1 VTDTQGTGFLDEC
14 EREALH
20 QIGAIQPF
28 GALLGGLVG
37 DQTVRFAS
45 ANLAEWIGLD
55 ANAVLGRPLL
65 ALNAWTAGIHAEEL
79 TKAFAE
85 PATDAGA
92 TADAS
97 AGAAAGATPDSP
109 AAKQVLAS
117 LCCGPSGELDAL
129 FSQGRECW
137 LLELQPALPAEQR
150 HQAYKPVPHALYR
163 MPRSP
168 EGWQRLC
175 NYLADELRAASGFDR
190 VMVYRFRSEGSG
202 EVIAESLAD
211 DLPPYLGLRYP
222 ASDIPQIARN
232 LYLANRHRQIP
243 DATAASVPVLTVDPA
258 ASDLTLSDLRAV
270 SPVHVE
276 YLHNMSVTA
285 SLSFPVV
292 LNGGLWGLIACHHRT
307 ARALPLPVRERCAE
321 MAQVFALGIASHR
334 ASQRL
339 VALGASDRDI
349 AQLIYGINGL
359 ESGARPNFHLSSE
372 LLALTSA
379 TGAALTENNPDG
391 TGREQVLTFGKT
403 PQPTRIRELIAWLR
417 GHTMEPI
424 FATDALPD
432 LFPPAAAYA
441 EIGSGLLAV
450 RATQFT
456 GGTRR
461 ERVFLWWRPEQP
473 EVVHWAGDPRKSAM
487 FDAQNRTLSPRS
499 SFEAWVETT
508 RGHSEPWSDGD
519 LLKAKKFRNL
529 VLRDINAAL
538 FRD

>member
-1 VTDTQGTGFLDEC
+1 MKDTQDSGFLAEC

-20 QIGAIQPF
+20 QVGAIQPC
-28 GALLGGLVG
+28 GALLGGHAG

-45 ANLAEWIGLD
+45 ANLADWTGVEV
-55 ANAVLGRPLL
+55 NAVLGRPLL
-65 ALNAWTAGIHAEEL
+65 ALDTWPAGVQTEEL
-79 TKAFAE
+79 AAAFAE
-85 PATDAGA
+85 AATNAGA
-92 TADAS
+92 TA
-97 AGAAAGATPDSP
+97 GAVAGATTDSA
-109 AAKQVLAS
+109 AAKQVLTS

-129 FSQGRECW
+129 LSRGSQCW
-137 LLELQPALPAEQR
+137 LLELQPALLAEQR
-150 HQAYKPVPHALYR
+150 YQAYKPVPHALYR
-163 MPRSP
+163 MPRSD
-168 EGWQRLC
+168 EEWQRLC
-175 NYLADELRAASGFDR
+175 DYLAAEMRTASGFDR
-190 VMVYRFRSEGSG
+190 VMVYRFRTEGSG
-202 EVIAESLAD
+202 EVIAESLTD

-243 DATAASVPVLTVDPA
+243 DANAESVPILTIDDA

-276 YLHNMSVTA
+276 YLRNMGVTA

-292 LNGGLWGLIACHHRT
+292 LNGTLWGLIACHHR
-307 ARALPLPVRERCAE
+307 APRALPLPVRERCAE
-321 MAQVFALGIASHR
+321 MVQVFTLGIASHR
-334 ASQRL
+334 ANQRL
-339 VALGASDRDI
+339 VALSASDRDI
-349 AQLIYGINGL
+349 AQLINGINGL
-359 ESGARPNFHLSSE
+359 ESGAQPNFRLGDA
-372 LLALTSA
+372 LRRLAGA
-379 TGAALTENNPDG
+379 AGAALTENDPDG
-391 TGREQVLTFGKT
+391 TGREEVLTFGKT
-403 PQPTRIRELIAWLR
+403 PQPTQIRELLGWLR
-417 GHTMEPI
+417 STTMEPI

-432 LFPPAAAYA
+432 LFRPAAAYA
-441 EIGSGLLAV
+441 DIGSGLLAV

-456 GGTRR
+456 AGTRR

-487 FDAQNRTLSPRS
+487 FEAQNSTLSPRS

-508 RGHSEPWSDGD
+508 RGHSEPWSDSD